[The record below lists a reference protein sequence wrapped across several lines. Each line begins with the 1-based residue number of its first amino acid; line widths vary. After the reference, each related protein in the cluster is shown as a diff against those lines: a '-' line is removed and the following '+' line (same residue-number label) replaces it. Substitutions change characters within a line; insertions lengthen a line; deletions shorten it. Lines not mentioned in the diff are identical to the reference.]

1 MKKLMPFLVLMTCC
15 LFFAA
20 CNTASPERYFDLAV
34 LGSCNSMTGFANSG
48 LQRELDQPS
57 VKMVNGDKDHP
68 VSMKRKEVIDFKIE
82 TLEDNLAELKQLKPT
97 PDTREMLE
105 TSIALNEFVLAG
117 LKNEYEELAELYDTG
132 ASKEEIATLSHS
144 IETKYSHDF
153 EELYGR
159 LTALGKSY
167 AQRNNINV
175 NWLK

>member
-1 MKKLMPFLVLMTCC
+1 MKKSISFLVLMNFC
-15 LFFAA
+15 LFFIA

-34 LGSCNSMTGFANSG
+34 LGTCNSMTGFANSG
-48 LQRELDQPS
+48 LKRELDLPS

-68 VSMKRKEVIDFKIE
+68 VSMKRKEVIDSRIE
-82 TLEDNLAELKQLKPT
+82 ILQDNLGELKQLKPT
-97 PDTREMLE
+97 PDTKEMLE
-105 TSIALNEFVLAG
+105 TSITLNEYVLGG

-132 ASKEEIATLSHS
+132 ASKEEIATLSQS
-144 IETKYSHDF
+144 IETKYSRDF
-153 EELYGR
+153 EELYDR